1 MSAPLPKNEEETNEE
16 YVPTTVLERFEKLEN
31 ILTNTQQRV
40 KIWQD
45 TTSLTGTVVFVA
57 ALALVFTVIFFF
69 IQAIYSDINSRYEL
83 TKSVQ
88 ELKATIEAR
97 ENR

>member
-1 MSAPLPKNEEETNEE
+1 MSEPSAKKDGEKEE
-16 YVPTTVLERFEKLEN
+16 YVPASILGRFDKLEN
-31 ILTNTQQRV
+31 IVNNTQQRV

-45 TTSLTGTVVFVA
+45 TTSLTVIVIFVA

-69 IQAIYSDINSRYEL
+69 IQAIYSDVASRNEL

-88 ELKATIEAR
+88 ELKAATEAQKY
-97 ENR
+97 